1 MFVAQSLFLLDG
13 ADLESEAVDKAWG
26 FESTALH
33 SNPNSV
39 ITSFANKGKWFNL
52 YDPGISRMW
61 SGDKKVFHSIV
72 VRIRWDQVPT
82 IPSRSLPPSRNSINV
97 CLQPPS

>member
-39 ITSFANKGKWFNL
+39 ITSFANKGK
-52 YDPGISRMW
+52 
-61 SGDKKVFHSIV
+61 
-72 VRIRWDQVPT
+72 
-82 IPSRSLPPSRNSINV
+82 
-97 CLQPPS
+97 